1 MSDAVQPSPDQPDS
15 LQADDETIERLRR
28 AVTTDAVV
36 WGDDEPEDDPAIATL
51 LAVLRDVVALRPVE
65 EAPLAAVLPLRRRP
79 MLVRGSAVAAC
90 ALGLLSIG
98 GLAAASPGSP
108 LYGVRA
114 AVSSAVSSVVD
125 AVTPSGPAAMR
136 SLPALQLRPTH
147 PPSPASAPT
156 RRPPTPALGAV
167 PSLPPRPTGM
177 LPTTPTGPIPTIP
190 TTPTGTLPTTP
201 TGMLPTTPTGPI
213 PTIPT
218 GTLPVA
224 PPPARTVGAAR
235 LVAALLDRAQ
245 AHLTAGGFIPAG
257 RLLDLAERRL
267 PEVALQDGRAGLA
280 SRLATLRAIADQGAA
295 SRAGQPKVSPS
306 GPPATP
312 GAKQGREPAA
322 KDPKP
327 AAHVTPAPGQPGG
340 PATTGA
346 KPQPAGRP

>member
-1 MSDAVQPSPDQPDS
+1 MSDAVQPAPDQSDS
-15 LQADDETIERLRR
+15 VQADDDTIERLRR

-51 LAVLRDVVALRPVE
+51 LAVLRDVVALPPVE

-98 GLAAASPGSP
+98 GVAAASPGSP

-125 AVTPSGPAAMR
+125 AVTPSGPAASR
-136 SLPALQLRPTH
+136 PLPALQLRPTH

-156 RRPPTPALGAV
+156 RRPPTPVLGAV
-167 PSLPPRPTGM
+167 PTLPPRPTGM

-190 TTPTGTLPTTP
+190 MTPTGTLPA
-201 TGMLPTTPTGPI
+201 
-213 PTIPT
+213 
-218 GTLPVA
+218 A
-224 PPPARTVGAAR
+224 PPPARTGEAAR

-280 SRLATLRAIADQGAA
+280 SRLATLRAIDDQGAA
-295 SRAGQPKVSPS
+295 SRAGQPKVSPT
-306 GPPATP
+306 GPPATS

-340 PATTGA
+340 PATAGA
-346 KPQPAGRP
+346 KPQPTGRP

>member
-190 TTPTGTLPTTP
+190 T
-201 TGMLPTTPTGPI
+201 
-213 PTIPT
+213 

>member
-190 TTPTGTLPTTP
+190 T
-201 TGMLPTTPTGPI
+201 
-213 PTIPT
+213 

-245 AHLTAGGFIPAG
+245 VHLTAGGFIPAG

-295 SRAGQPKVSPS
+295 SRAGPPKVSPS